1 MQARNFREISG
12 LTWRSELEKEDFLY
26 LGLAME
32 AISEADIRVRIGRDN
47 PWWATADYTAIEAT
61 HPRRVYFPSFKSAVL
76 NFDVKRAVVLLGP
89 RRVGKT
95 FMLKQLIHEAIETGI
110 DRRAILYAGIDAPIY
125 SGISLEQFLDFM
137 PPLPKNAKKLVVF
150 DEIQYLRE
158 WERHLKDL
166 IDNYPNIKFVASG
179 SAAAALLLKSRESG
193 AGRFSDFMLPPLTF
207 YEFLNFLGEAEKY
220 IGVPSTEEER
230 QNATAGRY
238 FIRDVRLLNSRFI
251 DYLNYGGYP
260 EAVLNEDIRKNPEQF
275 IKNDIIDKVLLKD
288 LPSLYGINQIQELN
302 RLFSFLAYNTG
313 NEASLENIAQESGI
327 TKPTIKRYIEYLESA
342 FLIMK
347 LPMIDDN
354 CRTMKRARNFKIY
367 LNNPSMRAALFAP
380 VKPEDS
386 DKIGHLAESAIFSQ
400 WQHSPRFR
408 DLRYARWRNEGE
420 VDVVMLGPNQK
431 PLWIGEIKW
440 SDRIDRNPYDE
451 MRSMQLLA
459 KKHKTIKTAFFTS
472 RTAEKILPLDG
483 LAVRIIPSAAYC
495 YTVGRNVTRA
505 LETMGGMPQPGLA
518 EVKAA

>member
-1 MQARNFREISG
+1 
-12 LTWRSELEKEDFLY
+12 
-26 LGLAME
+26 ME

-47 PWWATADYTAIEAT
+47 PWWTNSDYVAPEAE
-61 HPRRVYFPSFKSAVL
+61 HPRRVYFPSFKSAAL

-95 FMLKQLIHEAIETGI
+95 FMLKQLVHEAIEAGI
-110 DRRAILYAGIDAPIY
+110 DRKAILYAGIDAPIY
-125 SGISLEQFLDFM
+125 SGISLERFLEFM
-137 PPLPKNAKKLVVF
+137 PKLPKGAKRLVVF
-150 DEIQYLRE
+150 DEIQYLKD

-166 IDNYPNIKFVASG
+166 IDNYPDVKFVASG
-179 SAAAALLLKSRESG
+179 SAAAALLLKSQESG

-220 IGVPSTEEER
+220 IGKPNTEEER
-230 QNATAGRY
+230 QKAFVGWY
-238 FIRDVRLLNSRFI
+238 PVRDIHALNDRFI

-260 EAVLNEDIRKNPEQF
+260 EAVLNEEIRKNPEQF

-302 RLFSFLAYNTG
+302 KLFSFLAYNTG

-327 TKPTIKRYIEYLESA
+327 TKPTIIKYIKYLESA
-342 FLIMK
+342 FLIIK
-347 LPMIDDN
+347 LSMVDDN

-380 VKPEDS
+380 VKPDDGE
-386 DKIGHLAESAIFSQ
+386 KIGHLAESAIFAQ

-420 VDVVMLGPNQK
+420 VDVVMLGANQK
-431 PLWIGEIKW
+431 PLWMGEIKW
-440 SDRIDRNPYDE
+440 SDRVEQRPHDE
-451 MRSMQLLA
+451 MRSMQVLRRNHKSIAAAFLTS
-459 KKHKTIKTAFFTS
+459 KTIEKTA
-472 RTAEKILPLDG
+472 PLDG
-483 LAVRIIPSAAYC
+483 LAVRIMPSAAYC

-505 LETMGGMPQPGLA
+505 LETMGSALQLNPA
-518 EVKAA
+518 EVKAAE